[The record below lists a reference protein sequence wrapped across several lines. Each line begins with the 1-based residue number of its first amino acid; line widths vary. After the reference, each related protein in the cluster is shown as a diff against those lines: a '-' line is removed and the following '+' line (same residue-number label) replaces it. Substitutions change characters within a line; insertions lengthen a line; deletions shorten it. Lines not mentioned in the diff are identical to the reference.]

1 MYISSR
7 VKTTENYI
15 QCQERADRDTL
26 DDATIS
32 TSECEVPRQ
41 IAATHFSHIAIQ
53 PTPAISTA
61 AEAQL
66 AEGVKDAITR
76 RLHCKAIL
84 TIITDEDE
92 NVLEVAGSIHTRG
105 RY

>member
-41 IAATHFSHIAIQ
+41 IAATHFSHTAIQ
-53 PTPAISTA
+53 PT
-61 AEAQL
+61 L
-66 AEGVKDAITR
+66 AHGKVDCR
-76 RLHCKAIL
+76 NFYSSRGS
-84 TIITDEDE
+84 
-92 NVLEVAGSIHTRG
+92 AG
-105 RY
+105 